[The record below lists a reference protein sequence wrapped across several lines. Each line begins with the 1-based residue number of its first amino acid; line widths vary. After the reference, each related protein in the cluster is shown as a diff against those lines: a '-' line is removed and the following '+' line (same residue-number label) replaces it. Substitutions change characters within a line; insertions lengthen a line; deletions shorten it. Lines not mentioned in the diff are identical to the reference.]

1 VLLQVQDAISPAEE
15 SPTQFEVITAAAWL
29 YFAES
34 KVAVVVGLGGR
45 LDATNVCDARLSVS
59 LPPSAGNTGSNW
71 GQRWQILLGRKP
83 VSSNLGVQLCGTTT
97 TSSCWCDRVLLSWA
111 AQLFGLNRRQKSQVR
126 GIRRERRGGRHVRVL
141 NALPLLGQCNWSN
154 SALAIAACKSSN
166 SWVGI
171 YRKRSLPV
179 WQN

>member
-1 VLLQVQDAISPAEE
+1 LSQRTTISSCALQQVPASPGRYPPAEE

-34 KVAVVVGLGGR
+34 KVDIAVVEVGLGGR

-83 VSSNLGVQLCGTTT
+83 VSSNLGVQLWDHYHQQLKQ
-97 TSSCWCDRVLLSWA
+97 WCDRALLSWA
-111 AQLFGLNRRQKSQVR
+111 AQLFGLNRRQIA
-126 GIRRERRGGRHVRVL
+126 GEDAGARRTQRWASCR
-141 NALPLLGQCNWSN
+141 
-154 SALAIAACKSSN
+154 
-166 SWVGI
+166 
-171 YRKRSLPV
+171 Y
-179 WQN
+179 